1 MTRWRASVLYRHD
14 AGLRSRFFDIE
25 ELEEIHDLVEAG
37 PHWDTIF
44 HINITPIGRDDK
56 TLTVEEAARL

>member
-14 AGLRSRFFDIE
+14 AGLKSKVFDIL

-37 PHWDTIF
+37 PHWGTVVN
-44 HINITPIGRDDK
+44 INITLLSTDW
-56 TLTVEEAARL
+56 TLTVEEAAHL